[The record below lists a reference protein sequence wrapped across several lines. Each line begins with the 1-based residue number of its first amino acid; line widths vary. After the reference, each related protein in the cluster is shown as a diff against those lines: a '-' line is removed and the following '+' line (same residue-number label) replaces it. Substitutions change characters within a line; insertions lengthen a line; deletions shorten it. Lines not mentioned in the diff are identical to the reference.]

1 MKSSSPS
8 SGYGEAFLPNP
19 EDKKKSKGFFSGGK
33 DKEDSFPE
41 GFGMRP
47 DGVRGRWWHE
57 AIRAIADI
65 GSGDSGPGLDKLN
78 FAVVRV
84 GEIYGEGYCDQSQV
98 LGRLVVGH
106 IYQNK

>member
-1 MKSSSPS
+1 MKSSAPS

-19 EDKKKSKGFFSGGK
+19 EDKKKTKGFFSGGK
-33 DKEDSFPE
+33 DKDYSFSE

-57 AIRAIADI
+57 AVRTIGDI
-65 GSGDSGPGLDKLN
+65 GSGQSKGMERLN

-106 IYQNK
+106 IYQHK

>member
-8 SGYGEAFLPNP
+8 NGYGEAFLQSSV
-19 EDKKKSKGFFSGGK
+19 DKKKSKGFFGGGK
-33 DKEDSFPE
+33 DKDDSYGE
-41 GFGMRP
+41 GLGMRP

-57 AIRAIADI
+57 VVRAIGAI
-65 GSGDSGPGLDKLN
+65 GEDSEVGRGHLN
-78 FAVVRV
+78 FAAIRV

-106 IYQNK
+106 IYQYR

>member
-8 SGYGEAFLPNP
+8 TGYGEAFLPNS
-19 EDKKKSKGFFSGGK
+19 EDKKRSKGFFGGGK
-33 DKEDSFPE
+33 DKDDAYVE

-57 AIRAIADI
+57 VVRAIGAIGAD
-65 GSGDSGPGLDKLN
+65 GEDGNDRLN
-78 FAVVRV
+78 FAAIRV

-106 IYQNK
+106 IYQYR